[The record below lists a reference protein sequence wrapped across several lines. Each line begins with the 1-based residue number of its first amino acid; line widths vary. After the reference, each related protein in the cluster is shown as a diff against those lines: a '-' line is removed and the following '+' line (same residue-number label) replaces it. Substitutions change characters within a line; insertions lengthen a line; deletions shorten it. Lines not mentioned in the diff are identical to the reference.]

1 MIPQYRIVNECLP
14 LLKQAEIPSIK
25 KLRIEI
31 QLIQLKRLLLHES
44 GPDWSCD
51 QETLSEVLSD
61 LRKIRDGECG
71 VDAVSDLTKRLGGII
86 EGFPVAATMIPQPQ
100 SNITF

>member
-31 QLIQLKRLLLHES
+31 QLIQLKRLLLHEG
-44 GPDWSCD
+44 GPDWYCD
-51 QETLSEVLSD
+51 EDTLSDVLCD
-61 LRKIRDGECG
+61 LRKIRDGEG
-71 VDAVSDLTKRLGGII
+71 AVDAVSHLTKRLGGII
-86 EGFPVAATMIPQPQ
+86 DGFPMAATMIKQPL
-100 SNITF
+100 SNITS